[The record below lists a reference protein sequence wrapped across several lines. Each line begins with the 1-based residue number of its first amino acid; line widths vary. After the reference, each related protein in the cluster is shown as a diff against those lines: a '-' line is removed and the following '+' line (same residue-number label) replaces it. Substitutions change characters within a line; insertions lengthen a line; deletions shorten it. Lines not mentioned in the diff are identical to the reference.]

1 MLELGN
7 ESDFSTIIVEKS
19 DKKKNNIVKFTAIV
33 TIAVNFTMLFLLTLR
48 QVTYATDII

>member
-7 ESDFSTIIVEKS
+7 ESDFS
-19 DKKKNNIVKFTAIV
+19 